1 MLSIYAKFASLV
13 AQLVKN
19 PPANAGDAGL
29 IPGSGTSPEE
39 GNDNP
44 PQDSCLGNSMD
55 RGAWRATVQGVSKSE
70 TQLSEGKTITTKS
83 LCTLGNWY

>member
-1 MLSIYAKFASLV
+1 M
-13 AQLVKN
+13 VKN
-19 PPANAGDAGL
+19 LPANAGDAGL
-29 IPGSGTSPEE
+29 IPGSGRSPEE

-70 TQLSEGKTITTKS
+70 TQLSEGKTIMTKS
-83 LCTLGNWY
+83 LCTLGTWY

>member
-1 MLSIYAKFASLV
+1 MDHLVEFVAERRKKRASLV
-13 AQLVKN
+13 AQPIKN
-19 PPANAGDAGL
+19 LPANAGDAGL

-55 RGAWRATVQGVSKSE
+55 RGAWRATVQGVSKE
-70 TQLSEGKTITTKS
+70 LDMT
-83 LCTLGNWY
+83 